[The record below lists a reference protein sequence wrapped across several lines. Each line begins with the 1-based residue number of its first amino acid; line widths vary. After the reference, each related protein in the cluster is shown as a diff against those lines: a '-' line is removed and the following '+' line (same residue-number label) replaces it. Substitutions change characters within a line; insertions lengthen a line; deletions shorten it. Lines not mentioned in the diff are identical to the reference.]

1 MGHEAEPLNV
11 DGDRMASNIAS
22 AIKAENLILLT
33 DVEKVILNN
42 NPIDELSIFEAKE
55 ILEKIGPGMIT
66 KLYAAIEALSN
77 GVGEVVISSGFIK
90 NAITSALQHRMG
102 TVIRK

>member
-1 MGHEAEPLNV
+1 
-11 DGDRMASNIAS
+11 
-22 AIKAENLILLT
+22 
-33 DVEKVILNN
+33 
-42 NPIDELSIFEAKE
+42 
-55 ILEKIGPGMIT
+55 LEKIGPGMIT

-90 NAITSALQHRMG
+90 NAITSALHHKMG